1 MVELSLVFI
10 KYFLF
15 FLSPCADHYI
25 ASEPEPFIMAYL
37 HHEPEPNEYN
47 CTASKKISL
56 EALSGDDHKLY
67 TFFTSPL

>member
-1 MVELSLVFI
+1 
-10 KYFLF
+10 
-15 FLSPCADHYI
+15 
-25 ASEPEPFIMAYL
+25 MAYL